1 MNASEINPFAD
12 QIINE
17 PQRLEAV
24 VDGLN
29 DQPLEILLAEFAQLA
44 DGPPPRAKRRLPY
57 ARLLISPEPGY
68 GKSHLIGRL
77 YREIQWRAIFIYIL
91 AIQNTDSVFQSLFMA
106 LLGDSH

>member
-29 DQPLEILLAEFAQLA
+29 DRPLEVLLAEFARLA
-44 DGPPPRAKRRLPY
+44 DGPAPR
-57 ARLLISPEPGY
+57 G
-68 GKSHLIGRL
+68 
-77 YREIQWRAIFIYIL
+77 
-91 AIQNTDSVFQSLFMA
+91 
-106 LLGDSH
+106 